1 MKRIKWEND
10 DLRKAKFVEYLL
22 YILYPSVIL
31 SLCLMGDMLMFN
43 TTNSKQ
49 AVNLLGDKGPY
60 GQYGAMRL
68 CYQTNQMTLLFLEK
82 NILLFLTIPK

>member
-1 MKRIKWEND
+1 
-10 DLRKAKFVEYLL
+10 
-22 YILYPSVIL
+22 
-31 SLCLMGDMLMFN
+31 MLMFN

-68 CYQTNQMTLLFLEK
+68 LLSNQSNDSVIPWEK
-82 NILLFLTIPK
+82 YIVIFDNT

>member
-1 MKRIKWEND
+1 MKRIKWEID

-22 YILYPSVIL
+22 YILYPSLIL
-31 SLCLMGDMLMFN
+31 SLCLMEDMLMFN

-68 CYQTNQMTLLFLEK
+68 LLSNQSNDSVIPWEK
-82 NILLFLTIPK
+82 YIVIFDNT

>member
-22 YILYPSVIL
+22 YILYPSVTL
-31 SLCLMGDMLMFN
+31 SLCFMEDMLMFN

-49 AVNLLGDKGPY
+49 AVNLLGDTGHF
-60 GQYGAMRL
+60 GHYGAMRL
-68 CYQTNQMTLLFLEK
+68 LLSNQSNDSVIPWEK
-82 NILLFLTIPK
+82 YIVIFDNT